1 MSSWDLLPA
10 STKEAVMS
18 NILSFPEFAAEAG
31 ENLPLDDAGA
41 GATDK
46 VVAQSD
52 EQSVDG
58 EQTVNSEPPVES
70 EQPVEDGQ
78 PDTAAVVID
87 GEIVADEDCSNTAV
101 DLTIDPDTRHLA
113 VVQAACRAAIA
124 LTNRTL
130 KAFYKAITMVFL
142 WWRLTDEFTKARL
155 VKTYLGE
162 NWSEKRAL
170 LQVVRLCLELKNVK
184 GTAPEVVAENKRR
197 NDFVSRVAKVVEEL
211 DAHFLNE
218 RLRDADAEAIQDY
231 LARRD
236 KGRGKT
242 IEIAAANILCPPRTR
257 ASNDPD
263 PADPADAGDDHNAN
277 GNDTT
282 GTDGDSDGDKNA
294 EAGGDDSVTDNGED
308 EGRASLP
315 RMSKAESMLTAAA
328 KICLE
333 NALGLGFDQ
342 SRLMAACF
350 RMDPDGSMV
359 PVATL
364 PCDPALALRFYQSL
378 QSGGPS
384 VGLRLL
390 VEVATVMKVL
400 STPSKPAANSKRK
413 QAWESACPA
422 ALFAIN
428 AEGNVDVVYASATET
443 AASVL
448 ISFVPHDDLRFGEP
462 GEYILS
468 GGWEGATQAA
478 LSTALERNDVLL
490 RQAKA
495 GDGGFTAAIV
505 VPRKD
510 DIALQFRPYGAPD
523 NAQRVFGVV
532 DDETMAPDTEVFLNQ
547 ERVRNLREF
556 HAVPFLRQ
564 DVNKQRG
571 VAISLT
577 VADSV
582 LTITH
587 EEKRKSETLEVETMT
602 NGGGKANILAVD
614 FFTAI
619 DALVQIGMPNGLY
632 LNILDTCYL
641 SILAPSAL
649 GDFFVTIPALDE
661 ENPLMRTEVFAE
673 ALAPENQG

>member
-1 MSSWDLLPA
+1 
-10 STKEAVMS
+10 MS
-18 NILSFPEFAAEAG
+18 NITNCTDLVPGTDET
-31 ENLPLDDAGA
+31 LLLDDAGSGPTGEVHA
-41 GATDK
+41 PDGDQPADGEL
-46 VVAQSD
+46 A
-52 EQSVDG
+52 VDG
-58 EQTVNSEPPVES
+58 ETLEVGEQAVN
-70 EQPVEDGQ
+70 DGQ
-78 PDTAAVVID
+78 PTETAVFVID
-87 GEIVADEDCSNTAV
+87 GVVVTAEDVIDTTV
-101 DLTIDPDTRHLA
+101 DLTIDPDTRNLA
-113 VVQAACRAAIA
+113 AVQGACRAAIA

-142 WWRLTDEFTKARL
+142 WWRLTEDFHKARL
-155 VKTYLGE
+155 VKTYLNE
-162 NWSEKRAL
+162 KWSEKRGMH
-170 LQVVRLCLELKNVK
+170 QVVRLCLELKNLE

-197 NDFVSRVAKVVEEL
+197 NDLVSRVSKVVEEL
-211 DAHFLNE
+211 DAYYLNE
-218 RLRDADAEAIQDY
+218 RLRDTDAESIQDY

-242 IEIAAANILCPPRTR
+242 IEIAASNILCPPRSR
-257 ASNDPD
+257 GAGSDDPD
-263 PADPADAGDDHNAN
+263 PTDDGEEQNDGAKSGNN
-277 GNDTT
+277 GTN
-282 GTDGDSDGDKNA
+282 NA
-294 EAGGDDSVTDNGED
+294 EAGGEESAVDDS
-308 EGRASLP
+308 EGICLP
-315 RMSKAESMLTAAA
+315 RMSKAESMLSAAA

-333 NALGLGFDQ
+333 EALGLGFEQ
-342 SRLMAACF
+342 SRLVAACF

-378 QSGGPS
+378 QVGGPS
-384 VGLRLL
+384 AGLRLL

-400 STPSKPAANSKRK
+400 NTPSNPSANSKRK
-413 QAWESACPA
+413 QGWEPARPA
-422 ALFAIN
+422 ALFVIN
-428 AEGNVDVVYASATET
+428 ADGNVDVVYASATET

-490 RQAKA
+490 RQAKS
-495 GDGGFTAAIV
+495 GDGGFAAAIV

-510 DIALQFRPYGAPD
+510 DIVLPFQPYGDPK

-532 DDETMAPDTEVFLNQ
+532 EDDETQAPDTEVFLDQ

-564 DVNKQRG
+564 DVNKLRG
-571 VAISLT
+571 VVISLT
-577 VADSV
+577 VANDL

-587 EEKRKSETLEVETMT
+587 EGKRKSETLNVETMT
-602 NGGGKANILAVD
+602 SGGGKVNILAVD

-619 DALVQIGMPNGLY
+619 DALVQIGMPKGVY

-641 SILAPSAL
+641 SIEAETDL
-649 GDFFVTIPALDE
+649 GEFTVTIPAMDE
-661 ENPLMRTEVFAE
+661 ENSLMRSGVFAE
-673 ALAPENQG
+673 ALAPESDV